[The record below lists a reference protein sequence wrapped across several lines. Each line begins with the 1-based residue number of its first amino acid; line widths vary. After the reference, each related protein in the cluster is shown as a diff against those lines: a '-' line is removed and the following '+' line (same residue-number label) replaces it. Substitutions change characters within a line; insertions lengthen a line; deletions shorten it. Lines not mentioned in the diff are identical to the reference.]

1 MTATPRTNDP
11 SGSEHHLLKTKLYV
25 PPPRPNLVSRP
36 RLVERLDAGMG
47 HRLVLISAPAGF
59 GKTTLLSEWI
69 SQSDTPVAWVSL
81 DEGDNDP
88 VQFLAYFIAAL
99 QTIEKSIGNK
109 ALSVLQSPQPPPI
122 DFLVTNLIN
131 DITVVDQDFAF
142 VLDDYH
148 LIDARPVHGIL
159 QFLLDHLPDRMHLVI
174 ATRADP
180 PLPLARL
187 RGRNQLT
194 EFRAA
199 DLCFTT
205 DEAAAFFNKAMH
217 LDLSS
222 DDIALLETRTEGWIA
237 GLQLAALSMQNRQDV
252 TSFIRAFT
260 GDDRHIVDYL
270 AEEVLNRQ
278 PEQVQSFLLRTS
290 ILDRLSGPLC
300 NAVAERS
307 DAQAML
313 EMLERGNLFI
323 VPLDNER
330 RWYRYHHLF
339 ANLLQHRLQQTQS
352 EEIPDL
358 HLRASEWYADNDLV
372 PEAISHALAGGQSER
387 AAGLLESIAMTL
399 VKQSKL
405 STLQRWLNKLP
416 EGLLG
421 DHPWLCVSQAWAHFV
436 SGRLDEIEPLLQK
449 VESRLSM
456 LENNEASE
464 TFADGEDILGHV
476 VSIRAFIVRGRGDL
490 ARTIQLSRDGL
501 RRLPKKDSFARSA
514 LALNLGYA
522 CLISGELESA
532 SKHLEMA
539 STISETNG
547 HPYVA
552 LAAIYSL
559 ANIEARKGKL
569 RQAAKVYEKA
579 LRLGTEWGSGSPLPA
594 TGYAYV
600 GMGQVL
606 YEWNDLDEATR
617 HVSRGIELGEQA
629 EDWAIPFRGYIA
641 LVRLKL
647 AFGAA
652 DEASQALDRARAMAV
667 KSTRVLDDTAE
678 WQPRLWQVRLWL
690 AQGDLAA
697 AGRWAAE
704 TESHKVHDVTEFEHL
719 TLARVLI
726 AQDRSGEAVALLDR
740 LLEAAQAGGRTG
752 SVIEILVLRALAL
765 EEQGDTAEAL
775 AALQEALTL
784 AEPEGYV
791 RIFVDEG
798 LRMAKLLRQA
808 ASRGIAPKYVKKLL
822 SAFEPKSSVKSEIR
836 NLQSALV
843 EPLSERELEVLH
855 LIAAGL
861 SNQQIAKELFIS
873 LNTVKTHVKN
883 INSKLN
889 VGNRTEATA
898 RARELGLL

>member
-1 MTATPRTNDP
+1 MTVTSSQNDS
-11 SGSEHHLLKTKLYV
+11 SGTEHRLLKTKLYV
-25 PPPRPNLVSRP
+25 PPPRANLVSRP
-36 RLVERLDAGMG
+36 RLIERLHASLA

-69 SQSDTPVAWVSL
+69 SQSNTPTAWVSL

-88 VQFLAYFIAAL
+88 AQFLAYVIAAL
-99 QTIEKSIGNK
+99 QTLQADIGK
-109 ALSVLQSPQPPPI
+109 HDLSVLQSPQPPPI
-122 DFLVTNLIN
+122 DFLLTNLIN
-131 DITVVDQDFAF
+131 DITLVDHHFAF

-148 LIDARPVHGIL
+148 LIDAKPIHDIL
-159 QFLLDHLPDRMHLVI
+159 QFLLDHLPDPMHLVI

-187 RGRNQLT
+187 RARNQLT

-205 DEAAAFFNKAMH
+205 DEAAAFFNKAMN

-252 TSFIRAFT
+252 SSFIRAFT

-278 PEQVQSFLLRTS
+278 PEPVQSFLLRTS

-300 NAVAERS
+300 NAVAQRS

-313 EMLERGNLFI
+313 EMLERRNLFI

-339 ANLLQHRLQQTQS
+339 ANLLHHRLQQTEP

-358 HLRASEWYADNDLV
+358 HGRASEWYAANNLV
-372 PEAISHALAGGQSER
+372 PEAINHALAGGDTER
-387 AAGLLESIAMTL
+387 AADLVESIAMTL
-399 VKQSKL
+399 VKESKL

-416 EGLLG
+416 EELLG
-421 DHPWLCVSQAWAHFV
+421 DHPWLCISQAWAHFV

-456 LENNEASE
+456 LEDNEASE
-464 TFADGEDILGHV
+464 TLADTQDILGHV
-476 VSIRAFIVRGRGDL
+476 VSIRAFIVRGRGDVP
-490 ARTIQLSRDGL
+490 RTILLSQDGL
-501 RRLPKKDSFARSA
+501 KRLPKKDSFARSA

-522 CLISGELESA
+522 YLIAGELESA
-532 SKHLEMA
+532 SRYLEMA
-539 STISETNG
+539 STIGETRG

-559 ANIEARKGKL
+559 ASIEVRKGKL
-569 RQAAKVYEKA
+569 HQAAKVFEKA

-606 YEWNDLDEATR
+606 YEWNDLDEAAR

-641 LVRLKL
+641 MVRLKL
-647 AFGAA
+647 AFGAP
-652 DEASQALDRARAMAV
+652 DDASQALDRAQAIAV
-667 KSTRVLDDTAE
+667 KSIRVLDDTPE

-704 TESHKVHDVTEFEHL
+704 TESHKLDDATEFEHL

-726 AQDRSGEAVALLDR
+726 AQDRSSEAVDLLNR
-740 LLEAAQAGGRTG
+740 LLKQAEASGRTG
-752 SVIEILVLRALAL
+752 SVIETRLLQALAY
-765 EEQGDTAEAL
+765 EGQGDTTEAL
-775 AALQEALTL
+775 AALEQALTL

-791 RIFVDEG
+791 RVFVDEG
-798 LRMAKLLRQA
+798 PPMAKLLRKA
-808 ASRGIAPKYVKKLL
+808 ATQGIAPKYVKKLL
-822 SAFEPKSSVKSEIR
+822 SAFEPKSAVKPEIR

-883 INSKLN
+883 INSKLD
-889 VGNRTEATA
+889 VRNRTEATA